1 MRRAE
6 WGLGRETPDFVCCD
20 PREVVKCRFAVP
32 GDPDFGCTLQND
44 RFVGSWGCTK
54 DHFTTPPLE
63 NWVVERR

>member
-32 GDPDFGCTLQND
+32 GDPHEIFQNKLLTN
-44 RFVGSWGCTK
+44 FQ
-54 DHFTTPPLE
+54 
-63 NWVVERR
+63 